1 MGHMFGPATHPQILL
16 APPPA
21 PAQTNKFR
29 KLKNF
34 LHYELQGTINNNK
47 FKFKIK
53 INNDLGNLI
62 LVLER

>member
-1 MGHMFGPATHPQILL
+1 MFGPATHPQILL

-29 KLKNF
+29 KFNNVS
-34 LHYELQGTINNNK
+34 HYEIQGTINNN
-47 FKFKIK
+47 KFKIK

-62 LVLER
+62 LVLAR